1 MIESNAQECL
11 KAMRGDLLSGQES
24 EVFKG
29 VSIDSRT
36 LKAGQLFFCIVGPT
50 FDGHTFIQQAVETK
64 AAGIILSDKE
74 RLPSTGTLSGQKGN
88 DAPFV
93 IHVDDTLSALQD
105 LARFHRQR
113 LPVRVVGVTGTN
125 GKSTTKEMI
134 ASIAE
139 TTFKTLKT
147 RGNLNNHIGLPLN
160 VLELDASHEVAVL
173 EMGMSAAGEI
183 KLLTDIAKPDIGVI
197 TNISEGHLV
206 ELKTLENVQS
216 AKGEL
221 FDALDDQATAIVNA
235 DDPLVLELA
244 TSLRTAVKRL
254 TFGIDHPADVKAD
267 NIQATGGGHD
277 FTVSLLGDA
286 FPVKLPFLGFCN
298 IYNAL
303 AAVATGHSLGIGT
316 ADMKAGLENC
326 KLLSQRYEIFQHAS
340 MTIINDAYN
349 ANPKSM
355 QEALGTLAGY
365 PSPGRRVFVIGD
377 MLELGDLS
385 QSAHTHLGKEIAKQ
399 PIDML
404 VTVGELSRLAAQEAR
419 VGGMEEDRA
428 IAFDRREEAAE
439 FLRKNTRPGDC
450 LMFKGSRGSGME
462 KVLQGL
468 IHPEAH

>member
-1 MIESNAQECL
+1 VIESNAQECL
-11 KAMRGDLLSGQES
+11 RVLRGDLLSGRES
-24 EVFKG
+24 GAFKG

-36 LKAGQLFFCIVGPT
+36 LKAGQLFFCILGPT
-50 FDGHTFIQQAVETK
+50 FDGHAFIRQAVEKK
-64 AAGIILSDKE
+64 AAGIIISDKE
-74 RLPSTGTLSGQKGN
+74 QPALSPQKA
-88 DAPFV
+88 DAPF
-93 IHVDDTLSALQD
+93 IIRVDDTLSALQD

-113 LPVRVVGVTGTN
+113 LSVRVVAVTGTN

-139 TTFKTLKT
+139 TSFKTLKT

-183 KLLTDIAKPDIGVI
+183 RLLADIAKPDIGVI

-206 ELKTLENVQS
+206 QLKTLKNVQS

-221 FDALDDQATAIVNA
+221 FDALGDQGTAIINA

-244 TSLRTAVKRL
+244 TSLRAAVKR
-254 TFGIDHPADVKAD
+254 TAFGINNPADVKAD
-267 NIQATGGGHD
+267 NIQATGSGHD
-277 FTVSLLGDA
+277 FNISLYGNA

-316 ADMKAGLENC
+316 ACMKAGLDNC
-326 KLLSQRYEIFQHAS
+326 KLLSQRYEIFQHDS

-355 QEALGTLAGY
+355 QEALATLAEY
-365 PSPGRRVFVIGD
+365 PSSGRKFFVIGA
-377 MLELGDLS
+377 MLELGDFS
-385 QSAHTHLGKEIAKQ
+385 QSAHTRLGKQIAQKS
-399 PIDML
+399 IDIL
-404 VTVGELSRLAAQEAR
+404 VTVGEQTALTAQEAQAN
-419 VGGMEEDRA
+419 GMKEERI
-428 IAFDRREEAAE
+428 IAFNTSEEASE
-439 FLRKNTRPGDC
+439 FLRENTRSGDC
-450 LMFKGSRGSGME
+450 LLFKGSRGSGME
-462 KVLQGL
+462 KVLQEW
-468 IHPEAH
+468 IHPEAF

>member
-1 MIESNAQECL
+1 MG
-11 KAMRGDLLSGQES
+11 GDLITGQES
-24 EVFKG
+24 GAFKG
-29 VSIDSRT
+29 VSIDTRT
-36 LKAGQLFFCIVGPT
+36 LKTGQLFFCIVGPT
-50 FDGHTFIQQAVETK
+50 FDGHAFIQQAVEKK
-64 AAGIILSDKE
+64 AAGIILSDKKQ
-74 RLPSTGTLSGQKGN
+74 LPSMESLSGQEG
-88 DAPFV
+88 DTPFV
-93 IHVDDTLSALQD
+93 IRVDDTLSALQD

-134 ASIAE
+134 AAIAE

-183 KLLTDIAKPDIGVI
+183 KLLTDIAKPDIGII

-206 ELKTLENVQS
+206 QLKTLENVQS

-221 FDALDDQATAIVNA
+221 FDALDDESTAIVNA

-244 TSLRTAVKRL
+244 TSMRTAVKRV

-277 FTVSLLGDA
+277 FTVSLLGNA

-355 QEALGTLAGY
+355 REALGTLAGY
-365 PSPGRRVFVIGD
+365 PSSGRRIFVIGD

-385 QSAHTHLGKEIAKQ
+385 QPAHTDLGKDIAKQ
-399 PIDML
+399 SIDML
-404 VTVGELSRLAAQEAR
+404 VTVGELSRLTAQGAG
-419 VGGMEEDRA
+419 VGGMKADRA
-428 IAFDRREEAAE
+428 MAFDTREEASE
-439 FLRKNTRPGDC
+439 FLRENTRPGDC
-450 LMFKGSRGSGME
+450 LLFKGSRGSGME
-462 KVLQGL
+462 KVLNGL
-468 IHPEAH
+468 IHPEAN